1 MTRFALIPVL
11 FACACV
17 TRSLIPSVA
26 IHGVAVFHQRALV
39 PSQGHAQDLALSV
52 QLAFLTEPHRLPNPN
67 NELIRA
73 SQTQPDGEPCLQ
85 SALCEWASM
94 AEEST
99 LQALGVAP

>member
-1 MTRFALIPVL
+1 MMRFALLPVL

-17 TRSLIPSVA
+17 TRSLVPAVSL
-26 IHGVAVFHQRALV
+26 HGVMVMHQRAV
-39 PSQGHAQDLALSV
+39 IAQGGHARDYTLSV

-67 NELIRA
+67 NELTRA
-73 SQTQPDGEPCLQ
+73 AEQRPDGEPCLQ
-85 SALCEWASM
+85 RALCEWESL